1 VVRRQAAIACPQGIV
16 FFLIVRLSS
25 LPNEILVVLISSG
38 LNLFFTCSTGA
49 SLREN
54 SNTYIGYS
62 YVRWINLT
70 LGAYMGI
77 VLNDL
82 RLSKKALEAFEQTTD
97 EGITIVL
104 YFHKL

>member
-1 VVRRQAAIACPQGIV
+1 
-16 FFLIVRLSS
+16 
-25 LPNEILVVLISSG
+25 
-38 LNLFFTCSTGA
+38 
-49 SLREN
+49 
-54 SNTYIGYS
+54 
-62 YVRWINLT
+62 
-70 LGAYMGI
+70 MGI